1 MGQEWSVSA
10 YLGMDSHWSDHQM
23 SKYYQRADL
32 HGQESPGDII
42 VSKGLLNIRLRPVTL
57 GWVSLE
63 DRKPTAEDADNGWL
77 LVKVA
82 NLVCA
87 QQVKLE
93 NISKTPLATH
103 FHPIAKFAPEVP
115 TFGEWLCALPDY
127 YTSHSEAKVK
137 WMNERLA
144 EYSAKFGGA
153 K

>member
-1 MGQEWSVSA
+1 
-10 YLGMDSHWSDHQM
+10 M
-23 SKYYQRADL
+23 SKYYQRVDL

-63 DRKPTAEDADNGWL
+63 DRKPTAQDADNGWL

-103 FHPIAKFAPEVP
+103 FHPIAKFVPQVP
-115 TFGEWLCALPDY
+115 TFGEWLKRLMSNLPM
-127 YTSHSEAKVK
+127 SEVAAEWITEKH
-137 WMNERLA
+137 A
-144 EYSAKFGGA
+144 EYQQKYGE
-153 K
+153 KK